1 MNAQD
6 LPNNWVRIKFGEIAK
21 QVSDRVNPKQ
31 GDEKTYIGL
40 EHLDNESLIVKRWG
54 GDVVLK
60 GQKLAMKKGDILFAK
75 RNAYLKRVALA
86 PFDGI
91 FSAHGMVIRPNGNC
105 VLPDF
110 LPFFMQ
116 SEQFMSRAI
125 AISEGSLS
133 PTIKWKT
140 LAEQTFIIPPK
151 EVQSKVVEAG
161 QHLLNEIDKNE
172 QAYES
177 AKRLHRT
184 VATKLILG
192 GNDFS
197 TLFGT
202 KKTEIPKGWKLGV
215 LGDVL
220 TRVQYGTSDAVHPSG
235 KTPVLRMMNIE
246 GGRITAN
253 NLKYS
258 KLAVDELASI
268 KLEPGDILFNRTN
281 SMEWVGKTGLFSLD
295 GDYVFASYML
305 RLNVNSSM
313 VTPEFVNRFLN
324 LPLIQYRLKAFAT
337 PGVSQ
342 ANINPTS
349 IKGMPFLIPPL
360 DEVLDA
366 DKQLKIIEDNMSQLI
381 QNKCK
386 SYVLQKS
393 IREKLLEA

>member
-1 MNAQD
+1 MNAQE
-6 LPNNWVRIKFGEIAK
+6 LPHNWVRIKFGEIAK
-21 QVSDRVNPKQ
+21 QVSERVNPKP
-31 GDEKTYIGL
+31 GDEKKYIGL

-91 FSAHGMVIRPNGNC
+91 FSAHGMVIRPNGNN
-105 VLPDF
+105 VLPNF

-116 SEQFMSRAI
+116 SEQFMNRAI

-151 EVQSKVVEAG
+151 EIQSKAVEAG
-161 QHLLNEIDKNE
+161 NHLLNEIDKNE

-177 AKRLHRT
+177 AKKLHRT
-184 VATKLILG
+184 VAKKLILG

-197 TLFGT
+197 TLFGAN
-202 KKTEIPKGWKLGV
+202 KTEIPKGWKLGV

-220 TRVQYGTSDAVHPSG
+220 TRVQYGTSDAVHSTG

-246 GGRITAN
+246 DGKITAN
-253 NLKYS
+253 DLKYS
-258 KLAVDELASI
+258 KLAIDELASI

-281 SMEWVGKTGLFSLD
+281 SMEWVGKTGLFSLN

-305 RLNVNSSM
+305 RLNVNSSI

-349 IKGMPFLIPPL
+349 IKGMPFLIPPM

-366 DKQLKIIEDNMSQLI
+366 DKQLKLIEENMSQLI
-381 QNKCK
+381 QNKNK